1 MLVSAASIWEIS
13 IKQAQGKLE
22 IENDLE
28 RLVEDEGFDKLSISH
43 FHAQQAARLEP
54 IHRDPF
60 DRMLIAQAQAEG
72 LELMTADLT
81 IPRYGVKAVPARK

>member
-1 MLVSAASIWEIS
+1 MVSAASVWEIG

-22 IENDLE
+22 LEEDLE
-28 RLVEDEGFDKLSISH
+28 RLVEDEGFDKLSINL
-43 FHAQQAARLEP
+43 FHAQQAARLAP

-72 LELMTADLT
+72 LELMTADFT
-81 IPRYGVKAVPARK
+81 IAQYGVKIVPARK